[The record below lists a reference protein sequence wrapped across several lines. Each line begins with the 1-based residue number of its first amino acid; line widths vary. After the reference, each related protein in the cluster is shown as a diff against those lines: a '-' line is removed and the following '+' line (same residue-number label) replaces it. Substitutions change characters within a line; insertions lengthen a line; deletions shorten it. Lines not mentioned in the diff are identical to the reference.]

1 LERDWNGDKSGP
13 NALSFARSSRLGN
26 DLQEEMMSKSLFRV
40 TLAATA
46 CVFAASAQAQP
57 KTEKALTYKMITAVA
72 TGAVDACQA
81 MGYQVSVTVVGR
93 NGEIVAQ
100 IKGDGAAPH
109 TMENSRRKAYTAL
122 TFGSPSSTFA
132 KQIADPKNDG
142 ARQRATLP
150 GIIGIGG
157 GIPIMSGKEVLG
169 AVGISGSPGKDDDC
183 SQAGIDRIKGQ
194 L

>member
-1 LERDWNGDKSGP
+1 
-13 NALSFARSSRLGN
+13 
-26 DLQEEMMSKSLFRV
+26 MSKSLIGV
-40 TLAATA
+40 SLIASA
-46 CVFAASAQAQP
+46 CILAASAQGQP
-57 KTEKALTYKMITAVA
+57 ATQRALTYKMITAVA
-72 TGAVDACQA
+72 TGAIEACQA
-81 MGYQVSVTVVGR
+81 MGYQVSATVVGR

-122 TFGSPSSTFA
+122 TFGSPSANFA
-132 KQIADPKNDG
+132 KQIADPKNEG

-169 AVGISGSPGKDDDC
+169 AVGVSGSPGKDDDC
-183 SQAGIDRIKGQ
+183 SQAGINRIKGQ

>member
-1 LERDWNGDKSGP
+1 MHYLRAGP
-13 NALSFARSSRLGN
+13 RNLSN
-26 DLQEEMMSKSLFRV
+26 DLREEIMSKSLVRI
-40 TLAATA
+40 TLIASA
-46 CVFAASAQAQP
+46 CALAASAEAQP
-57 KTEKALTYKMITAVA
+57 ATQKALTYKMIAAVA
-72 TGAVDACQA
+72 TGAVESCQA

-132 KQIADPKNDG
+132 KQIADPKTDG
-142 ARQRATLP
+142 ARQRAALP

-157 GIPIMSGKEVLG
+157 GIPIM
-169 AVGISGSPGKDDDC
+169 
-183 SQAGIDRIKGQ
+183 
-194 L
+194 

>member
-1 LERDWNGDKSGP
+1 MHYPSRDLAGETILE
-13 NALSFARSSRLGN
+13 
-26 DLQEEMMSKSLFRV
+26 EETLSKSLIRL
-40 TLAATA
+40 TLIAAACSLAA
-46 CVFAASAQAQP
+46 AALAQP
-57 KTEKALTYKMITAVA
+57 ASQKALTYKMITAVA
-72 TGAVDACQA
+72 TGAVEACQA

-100 IKGDGAAPH
+100 IRGDGAAPH

-122 TFGSPSSTFA
+122 TFASPSSNFA
-132 KQIADPKNDG
+132 KQIADPKNEG

-157 GIPIMSGKEVLG
+157 GIPIMAGKEVLG

>member
-1 LERDWNGDKSGP
+1 MHYPSRDPRDGETILE
-13 NALSFARSSRLGN
+13 
-26 DLQEEMMSKSLFRV
+26 EEIMSKSLIRL
-40 TLAATA
+40 TLIASA
-46 CVFAASAQAQP
+46 CALAVPAQAQP
-57 KTEKALTYKMITAVA
+57 ASQKALTYKMITAVA
-72 TGAVDACQA
+72 TGAVEACQA

-100 IKGDGAAPH
+100 IRGDGAAPH

-132 KQIADPKNDG
+132 KQIADPKNEG

-157 GIPIMSGKEVLG
+157 GIPIMAGKEVLG